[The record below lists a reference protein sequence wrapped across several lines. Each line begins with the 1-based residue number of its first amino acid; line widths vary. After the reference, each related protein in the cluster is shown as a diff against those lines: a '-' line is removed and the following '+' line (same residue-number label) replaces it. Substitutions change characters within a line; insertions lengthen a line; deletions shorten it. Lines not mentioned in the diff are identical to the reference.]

1 MNWVPSEAD
10 NYSEMKTSVA
20 KQRGQTG
27 RASIIKG
34 ALAVFSRKGFEST
47 SVEEICLATGY
58 SKGGFY
64 FHFRG
69 KDELLAALLD
79 GDGEMA
85 DKGRLDALSAE
96 LWAQAGRDE
105 AVRHQ
110 LARGDDAR
118 YRKLLEATI
127 TTSRDPKSSSRLL
140 SLLLLLNTG
149 LHVQQRFFASPG
161 DDAKR
166 FVDSMLASL
175 TYSVGRSTEGRR
187 GVAGGRR

>member
-27 RASIIKG
+27 RARIIKA

-47 SVEEICLATGY
+47 SVEEICLAAGY

-64 FHFRG
+64 FHFRS
-69 KDELLAALLD
+69 KDELLAAILD
-79 GDGEMA
+79 RDGEIA
-85 DKGRLDALSAE
+85 DKGWLDALSAE

-118 YRKLLEATI
+118 YRKLLEAALTA
-127 TTSRDPKSSSRLL
+127 SRDPKISSRLL
-140 SLLLLLNTG
+140 SLLMLLDTG
-149 LHVQQRFFASPG
+149 LRVQQRFFASHG
-161 DDAKR
+161 DDAQR
-166 FVDSMLASL
+166 FVDLTMASL
-175 TYSVGRSTEGRR
+175 TYSVGRSTERRR